1 MTTDDVQVFPEGTGT
16 IPTMTS
22 FRRALAWRRDAVAM
36 GFDRPTWWD
45 TVVWYVMYVT
55 GR

>member
-1 MTTDDVQVFPEGTGT
+1 MTEQIGPKM
-16 IPTMTS
+16 IPPMT